1 MAVVRDEEYAVV
13 VERERPLLQACAYL
27 LTADEVRADRLVQL
41 VLARMYER
49 WDDVK
54 RPRVEALQAL
64 VQTSPQ
70 DPMLPWDTGPR
81 VQLIDGGPSAGS
93 ASGIVAELQRLPAD
107 QRAVIVLER
116 YAELPSVQ
124 IAEVC
129 GRTVD
134 EVLVLARQARAALG
148 ADRPQ
153 RADDAALAAE
163 LREAIPLDRRTAY
176 AVAADLDHGRQLV
189 RRRWLRR
196 GLVAAAALVLVVTG
210 VVFLRP
216 DPATGP
222 TAAPPVV
229 PVARTP
235 SPTPTP
241 ITAGCDTTDPLCQG
255 EILRRW
261 RAEMAV
267 VVGSY
272 LDPAGSYFSGYGY
285 RYDERYEEPG
295 FWTGQG
301 GALAFE
307 MSRWDKAGA
316 TTVYVQIATSR
327 QNAVRCGATTGRPC
341 SRQKFLDGNFF
352 NLTNTVDVRHGMEVQ
367 YWPTGQQVITLI
379 ARNPIKGRQ
388 FDIPR
393 ADLIRLVQD
402 KRLKLPAI

>member
-1 MAVVRDEEYAVV
+1 MAVIRDEEYAVV

-27 LTADEVRADRLVQL
+27 LTADEGRADRLVQL

-49 WDDVK
+49 WDDVR
-54 RPRVEALQAL
+54 RPRVEALRAL
-64 VQTSPQ
+64 VQTSPH

-81 VQLIDGGPSAGS
+81 VQLVDGGWQPAP
-93 ASGIVAELQRLPAD
+93 APEIVRDLQRLPPD

-129 GRTVD
+129 DRTVD

-148 ADRPQ
+148 VDHPDR
-153 RADDAALAAE
+153 AEDAVLAEE

-176 AVAADLDHGRQLV
+176 DGAVDLDHGRHLV

-196 GLVAAAALVLVVTG
+196 GLAAAVAAVLLGTG
-210 VVFLRP
+210 IVFLLP
-216 DPATGP
+216 DRAPAP
-222 TAAPPVV
+222 VAAPV
-229 PVARTP
+229 PAVT
-235 SPTPTP
+235 PTPTP
-241 ITAGCDTTDPLCQG
+241 TPTAISANCETTDPICRG

-272 LDPAGSYFSGYGY
+272 LDPEGRYFSGYGY
-285 RYDERYEEPG
+285 RYDKSYDDPG

-307 MSRWDKAGA
+307 MFRLDRGA

-327 QNAVRCGATTGRPC
+327 QQAVRCGETVARPC
-341 SRQKFLDGNFF
+341 TRQKFLDGNFF
-352 NLTNTVDVRHGMEVQ
+352 NLTTTVNVRQGMEVQ
-367 YWPTGQQVITLI
+367 HRPTGQHVVTVI
-379 ARNPIKGRQ
+379 ARNTTRGQ
-388 FDIPR
+388 DFDLER
-393 ADLIRLVQD
+393 GDLIRLVQD
-402 KRLKLPAI
+402 PRLRLPEI

>member
-27 LTADEVRADRLVQL
+27 LTADESRADRLVQL

-49 WDDVK
+49 WDDVR
-54 RPRVEALQAL
+54 RPRVEALRSL

-81 VQLIDGGPSAGS
+81 IQLIDGGLQSPPAPE
-93 ASGIVAELQRLPAD
+93 IVRDLQRLPAD

-129 GRTVD
+129 SRTVD
-134 EVLVLARQARAALG
+134 DVLVLARQARAALD
-148 ADRPQ
+148 ADHPD
-153 RADDAALAAE
+153 RAQDAALAEE
-163 LREAIPLDRRTAY
+163 LRAAIPLDRRTAY
-176 AVAADLDHGRQLV
+176 DGAADLDHGRHLV

-196 GLVAAAALVLVVTG
+196 GLAAAVAAILVVAG
-210 VVFLRP
+210 VLFLLP
-216 DPATGP
+216 DRAPAP
-222 TAAPPVV
+222 VAAPPAPTVV
-229 PVARTP
+229 
-235 SPTPTP
+235 PTPTP
-241 ITAGCDTTDPLCQG
+241 TPTAISPNCDTSDPICRG

-267 VVGSY
+267 IVGSY
-272 LDPAGSYFSGYGY
+272 LDPEGKYFSGYGY
-285 RYDERYEEPG
+285 RYDESYDDPG

-307 MSRWDKAGA
+307 MFRLDKGA

-327 QNAVRCGATTGRPC
+327 REAVRCGATIRRSCTRE
-341 SRQKFLDGNFF
+341 KFLDGNFF
-352 NLTNTVDVRHGMEVQ
+352 NLTDTVNVRQGMEVQ
-367 YWPTGQQVITLI
+367 HRPTGQHVITVI
-379 ARNPIKGRQ
+379 ARNTTRGQEFDLGRGE
-388 FDIPR
+388 
-393 ADLIRLVQD
+393 LIRLVQD
-402 KRLKLPAI
+402 PRLRLPQI

>member
-27 LTADEVRADRLVQL
+27 LTADEERANRLVQL

-49 WDDVK
+49 WHDVR
-54 RPRVEALQAL
+54 RPRVEALRAL
-64 VQTSPQ
+64 VQTSPH

-81 VQLIDGGPSAGS
+81 MQLIDGGPARVTGP
-93 ASGIVAELQRLPAD
+93 AIVTDLQRLPLD

-134 EVLVLARQARAALG
+134 EVLVLARQARSALG
-148 ADRPQ
+148 ADHPDRGQ
-153 RADDAALAAE
+153 DAALAEE
-163 LREAIPLDRRTAY
+163 LREAIPLDRQTAY
-176 AVAADLDHGRQLV
+176 AGADDLDHGRHLV

-196 GLVAAAALVLVVTG
+196 GLAVAVAVVLVVAG
-210 VVFLRP
+210 AVFLLP
-216 DPATGP
+216 DRTPAP
-222 TAAPPVV
+222 VAAPPAP
-229 PVARTP
+229 PVAS

-241 ITAGCDTTDPLCQG
+241 ITANCDTGNPLCRG
-255 EILRRW
+255 EIMRRW
-261 RAEMAV
+261 RAEMGV

-272 LDPAGSYFSGYGY
+272 LDPAGDYFSGNGF
-285 RYDERYEEPG
+285 RYDDRYEDPG

-307 MSRWDKAGA
+307 LFRWDGGA

-327 QNAVRCGATTGRPC
+327 QNAVRCGETIRRNC

-352 NLTNTVDVRHGMEVQ
+352 NLTNTVNVRQGMEVQ
-367 YWPTGQQVITLI
+367 HRPTGTYVVTVI
-379 ARNPIKGRQ
+379 ARNTTKGRE
-388 FDIPR
+388 FEVGR
-393 ADLIRLVQD
+393 GDLLRLVQD
-402 KRLKLPAI
+402 PRLRLPEI